1 MLERGCYAWP
11 MDQMKFILGK
21 LPSLST
27 ERPDYNE
34 YKLKV
39 LNNDVSVMIINCD
52 LYGWLYHAMNSE
64 INHVHVRDI
73 FYVLIIALYCFKNNK
88 ILYPDKMTH
97 LEVKQ
102 AFFSFHCAY

>member
-1 MLERGCYAWP
+1 M
-11 MDQMKFILGK
+11 
-21 LPSLST
+21 
-27 ERPDYNE
+27 
-34 YKLKV
+34 YK
-39 LNNDVSVMIINCD
+39 
-52 LYGWLYHAMNSE
+52 YE
-64 INHVHVRDI
+64 DI